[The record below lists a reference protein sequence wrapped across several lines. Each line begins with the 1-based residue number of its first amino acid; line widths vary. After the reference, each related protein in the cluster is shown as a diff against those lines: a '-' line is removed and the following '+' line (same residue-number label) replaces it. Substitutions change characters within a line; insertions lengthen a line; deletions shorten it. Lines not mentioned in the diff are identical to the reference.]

1 MVKKDE
7 LLYDVLMGL
16 YQRNDTFELHR
27 YVETL
32 SAQLEKNGLTLAWKP
47 VGGDEGFFSTFK
59 SQQDEPVRAL
69 VELPANS
76 IDSMIIKNCWVKDQ
90 LDPKSKEAPQSVE
103 AAIEKYYDGVKP
115 SEWYKEDGKR
125 KREVAEDIQIIAQG
139 RSKRTP
145 SIVVYDFGEGQ
156 NPDDFE
162 DTFLSIQKSNKIRIN
177 CVQGKFNMGSTGVF
191 EFLDGRRYKLIV
203 SRRNEAIPGAKKE
216 VGFVLVR
223 KHELTESEI
232 SEGVKSSW
240 YEYMVIDGKIP
251 RVKARNLDLGLYNRE
266 FTTGTAVKLYSYK
279 LDLASDI
286 TLDLWKDLNQN
297 LYEPA
302 LPFLV
307 FEDRKNKQKNRMY
320 KGNTPTK
327 VLLGNKA
334 RILKDD
340 QKYREKT
347 IPVSAFKNGM
357 GNVTIDVHV
366 LKQSTPINEFVRE
379 KAVIFTLNG
388 QMHASLKR
396 NFISQELGFPNL
408 RDTTLINV
416 DCTNLHLSF
425 IDELF
430 MGSRDRFKRG
440 DEYKQLMNIVTK
452 NLKNNQLLIDLEN
465 KRRAELKQNAK
476 TTDGLLKKMLSKA
489 PITKAITNYLN
500 FNNKLKVINKINVE
514 NFKRKLEEK
523 ELKEFPTYFKL
534 VGNAEKEVAV
544 NGKVT
549 FKFETD
555 ANDDYRINKKVP
567 IYMEIFN
574 IAPKVERDIDTETI
588 EELFDYTVEGPNDG
602 IIKIT
607 FEPKTDKWNINDEA
621 EISIHLIGE
630 SENFE
635 NIVKMTFVQAK
646 KREKNEKENTTF
658 PAPIKVYKDRPGE
671 ANWSDYADYNE
682 KTVAKILT
690 VSTTKGLTIDAIA
703 VNMDS
708 NILENYFHEKNI
720 TSMEEAEYLKE
731 KYFTVIYLNAIAL
744 YASLEKEIG
753 KEAAELE
760 KQIDEISSN
769 VLENMG
775 NLLLY
780 THNEMN

>member
-1 MVKKDE
+1 
-7 LLYDVLMGL
+7 
-16 YQRNDTFELHR
+16 
-27 YVETL
+27 
-32 SAQLEKNGLTLAWKP
+32 
-47 VGGDEGFFSTFK
+47 
-59 SQQDEPVRAL
+59 
-69 VELPANS
+69 
-76 IDSMIIKNCWVKDQ
+76 
-90 LDPKSKEAPQSVE
+90 
-103 AAIEKYYDGVKP
+103 
-115 SEWYKEDGKR
+115 
-125 KREVAEDIQIIAQG
+125 
-139 RSKRTP
+139 
-145 SIVVYDFGEGQ
+145 
-156 NPDDFE
+156 
-162 DTFLSIQKSNKIRIN
+162 
-177 CVQGKFNMGSTGVF
+177 
-191 EFLDGRRYKLIV
+191 
-203 SRRNEAIPGAKKE
+203 
-216 VGFVLVR
+216 
-223 KHELTESEI
+223 
-232 SEGVKSSW
+232 
-240 YEYMVIDGKIP
+240 
-251 RVKARNLDLGLYNRE
+251 
-266 FTTGTAVKLYSYK
+266 
-279 LDLASDI
+279 
-286 TLDLWKDLNQN
+286 
-297 LYEPA
+297 
-302 LPFLV
+302 
-307 FEDRKNKQKNRMY
+307 
-320 KGNTPTK
+320 
-327 VLLGNKA
+327 
-334 RILKDD
+334 
-340 QKYREKT
+340 
-347 IPVSAFKNGM
+347 
-357 GNVTIDVHV
+357 
-366 LKQSTPINEFVRE
+366 
-379 KAVIFTLNG
+379 
-388 QMHASLKR
+388 
-396 NFISQELGFPNL
+396 
-408 RDTTLINV
+408 
-416 DCTNLHLSF
+416 
-425 IDELF
+425 
-430 MGSRDRFKRG
+430 
-440 DEYKQLMNIVTK
+440 
-452 NLKNNQLLIDLEN
+452 
-465 KRRAELKQNAK
+465 
-476 TTDGLLKKMLSKA
+476 MLSKA